1 MTTSSSSTIYMGT
14 ALKFQVDQSHTT
26 LELVQNDGSQIN
38 VWGQTLKY
46 AFAPQQTMVTLYLTP
61 APGTEVV
68 FASCIDGQGNTVPCT
83 QQSGSA
89 VLTLQRPPS
98 TGFIFDID
106 VQQDSASVAAVG
118 SAPAAT
124 ARMASASTPTETRPG
139 PALTVSRQAGSVAS
153 GATGA
158 LQDPTGPGARLQTR
172 LVLTTVEPPPDP
184 DARPTIAGS

>member
-1 MTTSSSSTIYMGT
+1 MTTSSNTTILMGT

-26 LELVQNDGSQIN
+26 LKLVQTDGTQIN

-68 FASCIDGQGNTVPCT
+68 FASCVDGQGSTVSCT

-98 TGFIFDID
+98 TGFVFDID
-106 VQQDSASVAAVG
+106 VEQDSTSVAAAGPSVT
-118 SAPAAT
+118 SA
-124 ARMASASTPTETRPG
+124 RIASASTPVESRP
-139 PALTVSRQAGSVAS
+139 VSKQAGSLVSSAV
-153 GATGA
+153 GP
-158 LQDPTGPGARLQTR
+158 LQNPTGPGARLQTR
-172 LVLTTVEPPPDP
+172 LVLSTVDPPPDP